1 MTKNAILEAALKLP
15 PKQRGKLASQ
25 LFESLDGPADPD
37 APALWE
43 AEIKRRV
50 AEARAGKVKG
60 KPLARVIADV
70 RKKYAL

>member
-37 APALWE
+37 APALWA

-50 AEARAGKVKG
+50 AEVRAGKAKFVDGDKL
-60 KPLARVIADV
+60 LARLK
-70 RKKYAL
+70 RKHGL